1 MHRIET
7 NEIDD
12 KKKASL
18 KNRLIV
24 SGILIALALPALVFG
39 SWFWFAL
46 ITFFLII
53 ATIEIIRAPKKK
65 YSVLIYAFTFVMVL
79 SFVYWFLVKYNVQ
92 RYRDLL
98 LEGRSE
104 AWTFSLENWY
114 SALYISVYG
123 IALAF
128 GFYCFFAI
136 IHKDFNWY
144 DVIYFFTMSIVIG
157 VGFQSLLF
165 IRYFPFAAMAN
176 IAESQGLDF
185 APDNVFRWW
194 GSWVLILFIILS
206 CYLNDTFAYFTGM
219 LFGKHH
225 MNERI
230 SPNKTWEGFFGGWFF
245 GGALSLAFAMIVDAC
260 GFPLLPSMRIFGENS
275 AWWWPTILA
284 FSLPLIGDVGDFTFS
299 LIKRHYGIKDYGK
312 GLGAMG
318 GVLDRAD
325 SLLFCS
331 IYASVFVVFVN
342 AGWNFF
348 A

>member
-1 MHRIET
+1 MRRIET

-18 KNRLIV
+18 RNRLVV
-24 SGILIALALPALVFG
+24 SGILIAIAVPALVFG

-46 ITFFLII
+46 ISLFLVMAIYEVI
-53 ATIEIIRAPKKK
+53 KAPNKK
-65 YSVLIYAFTFVMVL
+65 YSPLIYIFTYVIIL

-92 RYRDLL
+92 RFRDLKL
-98 LEGRSE
+98 VGNED
-104 AWTFSLENWY
+104 AWVFSLENWY

-128 GFYCFFAI
+128 GFYCLFAI
-136 IHKDFNWY
+136 IHKDFSWN
-144 DVIYFFTMSIVIG
+144 DVIYLFTMSIVIG
-157 VGFQSLLF
+157 VGFQSFLF
-165 IRYFPFAAMAN
+165 LRYFPFAAQAELAEMA
-176 IAESQGLDF
+176 GTTF
-185 APDNVFRWW
+185 APDNQFKWW
-194 GSWVLILFIILS
+194 GSNVLVIFVIAC
-206 CYLNDTFAYFTGM
+206 CYLNDSWAYFVGM

-225 MNERI
+225 MNERV
-230 SPNKTWEGFFGGWFF
+230 SPNKTWEGFFGGWIL
-245 GGALSLAFAMIVDAC
+245 GGISAFAFAMICDAC
-260 GFPLLPSMRIFGENS
+260 GFPLLESMRIFGEKS
-275 AWWWPTILA
+275 AWWWPLILS
-284 FSLPLIGDVGDFTFS
+284 FSLPLIGDIGDFTFS

-312 GLGAMG
+312 SLGAMG

-331 IYASVFVVFVN
+331 IYASVFVVFID